1 MNTKRTS
8 KEVKLLHFLIL
19 SCLLLSG
26 WSWAQGTEPPNVRV
40 VPVYEGQLAFI
51 EALQAEPDLRLT
63 EKTELYQELA
73 LAPYAEECAS
83 DKEAFIQSNVGYEI
97 TKLEAW
103 ARAIQDVAEADVA
116 DAVGEAVAKAAP
128 LLPAEPITFCV
139 FALHPSDDF
148 VLERMGGVVGAAAA
162 TIVYINV
169 YPLEGW
175 LDRLEQSVTHE
186 YHHAAWL
193 QRFPDAFDDFR
204 LLDYLVFE
212 GKASSFAKLVY
223 PEAEAPWT
231 EALTPD
237 QEREQWQALQP
248 YLATRNLDFQRQIMF
263 GNDRFPL
270 WTGYTIGFN
279 VVQAFLEA
287 HPDVS
292 VETWTDMDAQELL
305 QLSGYAP

>member
-1 MNTKRTS
+1 MNIKQTS
-8 KEVKLLHFLIL
+8 RATKLLRFLVL
-19 SCLLLSG
+19 SCLLLLG
-26 WSWAQGTEPPNVRV
+26 RSWAQGAEPPDVRV
-40 VPVYEGQLAFI
+40 VLVYEGQLAFI
-51 EALQAEPDLRLT
+51 RALQAEPDLRLT

-83 DKEAFIQSNVGYEI
+83 DEEAFVRSNVGYGVTE
-97 TKLEAW
+97 LETWEKAV
-103 ARAIQDVAEADVA
+103 RDVAAADVA
-116 DAVGEAVAKAAP
+116 DAVGEAVAKAAL
-128 LLPAEPITFCV
+128 LLPADPITFCV

-148 VLERMGGVVGAAAA
+148 VLEKMGGVVGTAAA
-162 TIVYINV
+162 TTVYMNV

-175 LDRLEQSVTHE
+175 LDRLEQSVVHE

-193 QRFPDAFDDFR
+193 QRFPNAFDDFR
-204 LLDYLVFE
+204 LVDYLVFE

-223 PEAEAPWT
+223 PEAAAPWT

-248 YLATRNLDFQRQIMF
+248 YLTTRNLDFQRQIMF
-263 GNDRFPL
+263 GSDRFPV

-279 VVQAFLEA
+279 MVQAFLEE

-292 VETWTDMDAQELL
+292 VETWTDVDAQELL